1 MTTIIENAGMTFE
14 MMFLFSLI
22 ISALFCYA
30 NEKIPMEIT
39 ALGVVLILL
48 FFFHF
53 FPIIDQNGSNILPS
67 SKILSGFANPA
78 MLTVLA
84 LLVVGQGVVKTGI
97 LEIFSRHM
105 LALSMGRLWIATL
118 ISLVT
123 VLLISAFLNN
133 IPVVIIFIP
142 IMQGI
147 AQRFH
152 IPASKLLMPLSFVA
166 VVGGMTTLVGSGT
179 NLLVSNALIEAG
191 FHGFTFFE
199 FTLPGLLLA
208 GTGLAYVT
216 IIAPKFLPHRNSLSH
231 RMRERLDPH
240 FMAEISINAGSRL
253 IGQSLGVRMFH
264 ELPDINVRM
273 INRLGKTILP
283 PFTGLKLREDDVI
296 ALSATREDLT
306 KLMDSG
312 YGLTPAEGYRTNPS
326 SHKKS
331 DQIVVEMM
339 ITPSSSLVDNT
350 ISRTGFEY
358 RHNCQV
364 LGIQHHAHMIRSRM
378 GQAKLA
384 AGDLLLVK
392 CDTETLRGLREDLDV
407 VLVEFSVEE
416 LPNLKSANV
425 SIFIFLSVVLSAA
438 FGLVPIVIS
447 SFFGALAMV
456 ATNVISLQQATRA
469 LDFKVITTIAAAL
482 ALGVAMEATGAATY
496 LANLILSVTGTA
508 SPRVVLST
516 FFLMVALMSNIISTK
531 TCAVLFAPIGLH
543 IGAEIGIDPRIFA
556 ITIVFAAN
564 CAFATPFAYQTS
576 LLVMGPGSYHF
587 KDFLKVGS
595 PLVILIWL
603 VYSAFIP
610 WYYGL

>member
-22 ISALFCYA
+22 VGALFCYA

-97 LEIFSRHM
+97 LEIFSRHV
-105 LALSMGRLWIATL
+105 LALSMDKLWIATL
-118 ISLVT
+118 ISLIT

-191 FHGFTFFE
+191 FDGFTFFE

-216 IIAPKFLPHRNSLSH
+216 IIAPKFLPHRTSLSH
-231 RMRERLDPH
+231 RMRERLDQH
-240 FMAEISINAGSRL
+240 FMAEMSINAESRL
-253 IGQSLGVRMFH
+253 IGQSLGVCMFH

-312 YGLTPAEGYRTNPS
+312 YGLTSAEGYRTNPN

-496 LANLILSVTGTA
+496 LANLILSITGTA

-516 FFLMVALMSNIISTK
+516 FFLVVALMSNIISTK

>member
-22 ISALFCYA
+22 VSALFCYA

-231 RMRERLDPH
+231 RMRERLDQH

-456 ATNVISLQQATRA
+456 ATNVITLQQATRA

>member
-22 ISALFCYA
+22 VSALFCYA

-231 RMRERLDPH
+231 RMRERLDQH
-240 FMAEISINAGSRL
+240 FMAEISINAGSGL
-253 IGQSLGVRMFH
+253 IGQSLDVRMFH

>member
-22 ISALFCYA
+22 VGALFCYA

-105 LALSMGRLWIATL
+105 LALSMGKLWIATL

-231 RMRERLDPH
+231 RMRERLDQH

>member
-22 ISALFCYA
+22 VGALFCYA

-97 LEIFSRHM
+97 LEIFSRHV
-105 LALSMGRLWIATL
+105 LALSMDKLWIATL
-118 ISLVT
+118 ISLIT

-191 FHGFTFFE
+191 FDGFTFFE

-216 IIAPKFLPHRNSLSH
+216 IIAPKFLPHRTSLSH
-231 RMRERLDPH
+231 RMRERLDQH
-240 FMAEISINAGSRL
+240 FLAEMSINAESRL
-253 IGQSLGVRMFH
+253 IGQSLGVCMFH

-283 PFTGLKLREDDVI
+283 PFSGLKLREDDVI

-312 YGLTPAEGYRTNPS
+312 YGLTSAEGYRTNPN

-496 LANLILSVTGTA
+496 LANLILSITGTA

>member
-22 ISALFCYA
+22 VGALFCYA
-30 NEKIPMEIT
+30 NEKIPIEIT

-53 FPIIDQNGSNILPS
+53 FPIIDQESSNLLPS

-97 LEIFSRHM
+97 LEIFSRHV
-105 LALSMGRLWIATL
+105 LALSMGKLWIATL
-118 ISLVT
+118 ISLIT

-231 RMRERLDPH
+231 RMRERLDQH

>member
-22 ISALFCYA
+22 VGALFCYA

-67 SKILSGFANPA
+67 SKLLSGFANPA

-97 LEIFSRHM
+97 LEIFSRHV
-105 LALSMGRLWIATL
+105 LALSMGKLWIATL
-118 ISLVT
+118 ISLIT

-191 FHGFTFFE
+191 FDGFTFFE

-216 IIAPKFLPHRNSLSH
+216 IIAPKFLPHRTSLSH
-231 RMRERLDPH
+231 RMRERLDQH

>member
-22 ISALFCYA
+22 VGALFCYA

-231 RMRERLDPH
+231 RMRERLDQH

>member
-22 ISALFCYA
+22 VSALFCYA

-231 RMRERLDPH
+231 RMRERLDQH

-331 DQIVVEMM
+331 EQIVVEMM

-456 ATNVISLQQATRA
+456 ATNVITLQQATRA

>member
-1 MTTIIENAGMTFE
+1 MTTIIENAGITFE

-22 ISALFCYA
+22 VSALFCYA

-216 IIAPKFLPHRNSLSH
+216 IIAPKFLPHRTSLSH
-231 RMRERLDPH
+231 RMRERLDQH

-253 IGQSLGVRMFH
+253 IGQSLGVRMFY

>member
-22 ISALFCYA
+22 VGALFCYA

-97 LEIFSRHM
+97 LEIFSRHV
-105 LALSMGRLWIATL
+105 LALSMGKLWIATL
-118 ISLVT
+118 ISLIT

-191 FHGFTFFE
+191 FDGFTFFE

-216 IIAPKFLPHRNSLSH
+216 IIAPKFLPHRTSLSH
-231 RMRERLDPH
+231 RMRERLDQH

-312 YGLTPAEGYRTNPS
+312 YGLTPAEGYRTNPN

-364 LGIQHHAHMIRSRM
+364 LGVQHHAHMIRSRM

-392 CDTETLRGLREDLDV
+392 CDAETLRGLREDLDV

-469 LDFKVITTIAAAL
+469 LDLKVITTIAAAL

-496 LANLILSVTGTA
+496 LANLILSITGTA

>member
-1 MTTIIENAGMTFE
+1 MTFE

-22 ISALFCYA
+22 VGALFCYA

-53 FPIIDQNGSNILPS
+53 FPIIDQEGSNLLPS

-97 LEIFSRHM
+97 LEIFSRYV
-105 LALSMGRLWIATL
+105 LALSMGKLWIATL
-118 ISLVT
+118 ISLIT

-191 FHGFTFFE
+191 FEGFTFFE

-216 IIAPKFLPHRNSLSH
+216 IVAPKFLPHRTSLSH
-231 RMRERLDPH
+231 RMRERLDQH

-283 PFTGLKLREDDVI
+283 PFTGLKLREGDVI
-296 ALSATREDLT
+296 ALSAARDDLT

-312 YGLTPAEGYRTNPS
+312 YGLIPAEGYRTNPN

-339 ITPSSSLVDNT
+339 VTPSSSLVDNT
-350 ISRTGFEY
+350 IGRTGFEY

-364 LGIQHHAHMIRSRM
+364 MGIQHHAHMIRSRM

-416 LPNLKSANV
+416 LPNLKSAHV

-456 ATNVISLQQATRA
+456 VTNVITLQQAARA
-469 LDFKVITTIAAAL
+469 LDLKVITTIAAAL

-496 LANLILSVTGTA
+496 LANLILSFTGTA

>member
-1 MTTIIENAGMTFE
+1 MTFE

-22 ISALFCYA
+22 VGALFCYA

-97 LEIFSRHM
+97 LEIFSRHV
-105 LALSMGRLWIATL
+105 LALSMDKLWIATL
-118 ISLVT
+118 ISLIT

-191 FHGFTFFE
+191 FDGFTFFE

-216 IIAPKFLPHRNSLSH
+216 IIAPKFLPHRTSLSH
-231 RMRERLDPH
+231 RMRERLDQH
-240 FMAEISINAGSRL
+240 FMAEMSINAESRL
-253 IGQSLGVRMFH
+253 IGQSLGVCMFH

-283 PFTGLKLREDDVI
+283 PFSGLKLREDDVI

-312 YGLTPAEGYRTNPS
+312 YGLTSAEGYRTNPN

-496 LANLILSVTGTA
+496 LANLILSITGTA

>member
-22 ISALFCYA
+22 VGALFCYA

-105 LALSMGRLWIATL
+105 LALSMGKLWIATL

-216 IIAPKFLPHRNSLSH
+216 IVAPKFLPHRTSLSH
-231 RMRERLDPH
+231 RMRERLDQH

>member
-22 ISALFCYA
+22 VGALFCYA

-53 FPIIDQNGSNILPS
+53 FPIIDQEGSNLLPS

-97 LEIFSRHM
+97 LEIFSRYV
-105 LALSMGRLWIATL
+105 LALSMGKLWIATL
-118 ISLVT
+118 ISLIT

-191 FHGFTFFE
+191 FEGFTFFE

-216 IIAPKFLPHRNSLSH
+216 IVAPKFLPHRTSLSH
-231 RMRERLDPH
+231 RMRERLDQH

-283 PFTGLKLREDDVI
+283 PFTGLKLREGDVI
-296 ALSATREDLT
+296 ALSAARDDLT

-312 YGLTPAEGYRTNPS
+312 YGLIPAEGYRTNPN

-339 ITPSSSLVDNT
+339 VTPSSSLVDNT
-350 ISRTGFEY
+350 IGRTGFEY

-364 LGIQHHAHMIRSRM
+364 MGIQHHAHMIRSRM

-416 LPNLKSANV
+416 LPNLKSAHV

-456 ATNVISLQQATRA
+456 VTNVITLQQAARA
-469 LDFKVITTIAAAL
+469 LDLKVITTIAAAL

-496 LANLILSVTGTA
+496 LANLILSFTGTA

>member
-14 MMFLFSLI
+14 MVFLFSLI
-22 ISALFCYA
+22 VGALFCYA

-216 IIAPKFLPHRNSLSH
+216 IIAPKFLPHRTSLSH
-231 RMRERLDPH
+231 RMRERLDQH

>member
-14 MMFLFSLI
+14 MVFLFSLI
-22 ISALFCYA
+22 VGALFCYA

-97 LEIFSRHM
+97 LEIFSRHV
-105 LALSMGRLWIATL
+105 LALSMGKLWIATL
-118 ISLVT
+118 ISLIT

-191 FHGFTFFE
+191 FDGFTFFE

-231 RMRERLDPH
+231 RMRERLDQH

>member
-22 ISALFCYA
+22 VGALFCYA

-53 FPIIDQNGSNILPS
+53 FPIIDQEGSNLLPS

-97 LEIFSRHM
+97 LEIFSRYV
-105 LALSMGRLWIATL
+105 LALSMGKLWIATL
-118 ISLVT
+118 ISLIT

-191 FHGFTFFE
+191 FEGFTFFE

-216 IIAPKFLPHRNSLSH
+216 IVAPKFLPHRTSLSH
-231 RMRERLDPH
+231 RMRERLDQH

-283 PFTGLKLREDDVI
+283 PFTGLKLREGDVI
-296 ALSATREDLT
+296 ALSAARDDLT

-312 YGLTPAEGYRTNPS
+312 YGLTPAEGYQTNPN

-339 ITPSSSLVDNT
+339 VTPSSSLVDNT
-350 ISRTGFEY
+350 IGRTGFEY

-364 LGIQHHAHMIRSRM
+364 MGIQHHAHMIRSLM

-416 LPNLKSANV
+416 LPNLKSAHV

-456 ATNVISLQQATRA
+456 VTNVITLQQAARA
-469 LDFKVITTIAAAL
+469 LDLKVITTIAAAL

-496 LANLILSVTGTA
+496 LANLILSFTGTA

>member
-22 ISALFCYA
+22 IGALFCYA

-97 LEIFSRHM
+97 LEIFSRHV
-105 LALSMGRLWIATL
+105 LALSMGKLWIATL
-118 ISLVT
+118 ISLIT

-191 FHGFTFFE
+191 FDGFTFFE

-216 IIAPKFLPHRNSLSH
+216 IIAPKFLPHRTSLSH
-231 RMRERLDPH
+231 RMRERLDQH

>member
-22 ISALFCYA
+22 VSALFCYA

-105 LALSMGRLWIATL
+105 LALSMGKLWIATL

-231 RMRERLDPH
+231 RMRERLDQH

>member
-14 MMFLFSLI
+14 MMFLFCLI
-22 ISALFCYA
+22 VGALFCYA

-53 FPIIDQNGSNILPS
+53 FPIIDQSGSNILPS

-97 LEIFSRHM
+97 LEIFSRHV
-105 LALSMGRLWIATL
+105 LALSMGKLWIAIL
-118 ISLVT
+118 ISLIT

-191 FHGFTFFE
+191 YDGFTFFE

-216 IIAPKFLPHRNSLSH
+216 IIAPKFLPHRTSLSH
-231 RMRERLDPH
+231 RMRERLDQH
-240 FMAEISINAGSRL
+240 FMAEISINAESRL
-253 IGQSLGVRMFH
+253 IGQSLGVRMFR
-264 ELPDINVRM
+264 ELPDIHVRM

-312 YGLTPAEGYRTNPS
+312 YGLTPAEGYRTNPN

-339 ITPSSSLVDNT
+339 ITPSSPT
-350 ISRTGFEY
+350 I
-358 RHNCQV
+358 
-364 LGIQHHAHMIRSRM
+364 I
-378 GQAKLA
+378 
-384 AGDLLLVK
+384 
-392 CDTETLRGLREDLDV
+392 
-407 VLVEFSVEE
+407 
-416 LPNLKSANV
+416 
-425 SIFIFLSVVLSAA
+425 
-438 FGLVPIVIS
+438 
-447 SFFGALAMV
+447 
-456 ATNVISLQQATRA
+456 
-469 LDFKVITTIAAAL
+469 
-482 ALGVAMEATGAATY
+482 
-496 LANLILSVTGTA
+496 
-508 SPRVVLST
+508 
-516 FFLMVALMSNIISTK
+516 
-531 TCAVLFAPIGLH
+531 
-543 IGAEIGIDPRIFA
+543 
-556 ITIVFAAN
+556 
-564 CAFATPFAYQTS
+564 
-576 LLVMGPGSYHF
+576 
-587 KDFLKVGS
+587 
-595 PLVILIWL
+595 
-603 VYSAFIP
+603 
-610 WYYGL
+610 

>member
-22 ISALFCYA
+22 VGALFCYA

-67 SKILSGFANPA
+67 SKLLSGFANPA

-97 LEIFSRHM
+97 LEIFSRHV
-105 LALSMGRLWIATL
+105 LALSMGKLWIATL
-118 ISLVT
+118 ISLIT

-191 FHGFTFFE
+191 FDGFTFFE

-216 IIAPKFLPHRNSLSH
+216 IIAPKFLPHRTSLSH
-231 RMRERLDPH
+231 RMRERLDQH
-240 FMAEISINAGSRL
+240 FMAEISINAESRL

-469 LDFKVITTIAAAL
+469 LDFKVITTITAAL

-508 SPRVVLST
+508 SPRMVLST

>member
-22 ISALFCYA
+22 VSALFCYA

-97 LEIFSRHM
+97 LEIFSRHI

-118 ISLVT
+118 ISLFT

-216 IIAPKFLPHRNSLSH
+216 IIAPKFLPHRTSLSH
-231 RMRERLDPH
+231 RMRERLDQH

-264 ELPDINVRM
+264 
-273 INRLGKTILP
+273 
-283 PFTGLKLREDDVI
+283 
-296 ALSATREDLT
+296 
-306 KLMDSG
+306 
-312 YGLTPAEGYRTNPS
+312 
-326 SHKKS
+326 
-331 DQIVVEMM
+331 
-339 ITPSSSLVDNT
+339 
-350 ISRTGFEY
+350 
-358 RHNCQV
+358 
-364 LGIQHHAHMIRSRM
+364 
-378 GQAKLA
+378 
-384 AGDLLLVK
+384 
-392 CDTETLRGLREDLDV
+392 
-407 VLVEFSVEE
+407 
-416 LPNLKSANV
+416 
-425 SIFIFLSVVLSAA
+425 
-438 FGLVPIVIS
+438 
-447 SFFGALAMV
+447 
-456 ATNVISLQQATRA
+456 
-469 LDFKVITTIAAAL
+469 
-482 ALGVAMEATGAATY
+482 
-496 LANLILSVTGTA
+496 
-508 SPRVVLST
+508 
-516 FFLMVALMSNIISTK
+516 
-531 TCAVLFAPIGLH
+531 
-543 IGAEIGIDPRIFA
+543 
-556 ITIVFAAN
+556 
-564 CAFATPFAYQTS
+564 
-576 LLVMGPGSYHF
+576 
-587 KDFLKVGS
+587 
-595 PLVILIWL
+595 
-603 VYSAFIP
+603 
-610 WYYGL
+610 

>member
-22 ISALFCYA
+22 VGALFCYA

-53 FPIIDQNGSNILPS
+53 FPIIDQEGSNLLPS

-97 LEIFSRHM
+97 LEIFSRYV
-105 LALSMGRLWIATL
+105 LALSMGKLWIATL
-118 ISLVT
+118 ISLIT

-191 FHGFTFFE
+191 FEGFTFFE

-216 IIAPKFLPHRNSLSH
+216 IVAPKFLPHRTSLSH
-231 RMRERLDPH
+231 RMRERLDQH

-283 PFTGLKLREDDVI
+283 PFTGLKLREGDVI
-296 ALSATREDLT
+296 ALSAARDDLT

-312 YGLTPAEGYRTNPS
+312 YGLTPAEGYRTNPT

-339 ITPSSSLVDNT
+339 VTPSSSLVDNT
-350 ISRTGFEY
+350 IGRTGFEY

-364 LGIQHHAHMIRSRM
+364 MGIQHHAHMIRSRM

-416 LPNLKSANV
+416 LPNLKSAHV

-456 ATNVISLQQATRA
+456 VTNVITLQQAARA
-469 LDFKVITTIAAAL
+469 LDLKVITTIAAAL

-496 LANLILSVTGTA
+496 LANLILSFTGTA

>member
-22 ISALFCYA
+22 VSALFCYA

-105 LALSMGRLWIATL
+105 LALSMGKLWIATL

-231 RMRERLDPH
+231 RMRERLDQH

-496 LANLILSVTGTA
+496 LANLILSITGTA

>member
-22 ISALFCYA
+22 VGALFCYA

-105 LALSMGRLWIATL
+105 LALSMGKLWIATL

-231 RMRERLDPH
+231 RMRERLDQH

-496 LANLILSVTGTA
+496 LANLILSITGTA

>member
-22 ISALFCYA
+22 VGALFCYA

-97 LEIFSRHM
+97 LEIFSRHV
-105 LALSMGRLWIATL
+105 LALSMDKLWIATL
-118 ISLVT
+118 ISLIT

-191 FHGFTFFE
+191 FDGFTFFE

-216 IIAPKFLPHRNSLSH
+216 IIAPKFLPHRTSLSH
-231 RMRERLDPH
+231 RMRERLDQH
-240 FMAEISINAGSRL
+240 FMAEMSINAESRL
-253 IGQSLGVRMFH
+253 IGQSLGVCMFH

-283 PFTGLKLREDDVI
+283 PFSGLKLREDDVI

-312 YGLTPAEGYRTNPS
+312 YGLTSAEGYRTNPN

-496 LANLILSVTGTA
+496 LANLILSITGTA

>member
-22 ISALFCYA
+22 VGALFCYA

-97 LEIFSRHM
+97 LEIFSRHV
-105 LALSMGRLWIATL
+105 LALSMGKLWIATL
-118 ISLVT
+118 ISLIT

-191 FHGFTFFE
+191 FDGFTFFE

-216 IIAPKFLPHRNSLSH
+216 IIAPKFLPHRTSLSH
-231 RMRERLDPH
+231 RMRERLDQH
-240 FMAEISINAGSRL
+240 FMAEISINAESRL

-378 GQAKLA
+378 GRAKLA

-508 SPRVVLST
+508 SPRMVLST

>member
-1 MTTIIENAGMTFE
+1 MTTIMENAGMTFE

-22 ISALFCYA
+22 VGALFCYA

-53 FPIIDQNGSNILPS
+53 FPIIDQEGSNLLPS

-97 LEIFSRHM
+97 LEIFSRYV
-105 LALSMGRLWIATL
+105 LALSMGKLWIATL
-118 ISLVT
+118 ISLIT

-191 FHGFTFFE
+191 FEGFTFFE

-216 IIAPKFLPHRNSLSH
+216 IVAPKFLPHRTSLSH
-231 RMRERLDPH
+231 RMRERLDQH

-283 PFTGLKLREDDVI
+283 PFTGLKLREGDVI
-296 ALSATREDLT
+296 ALSAARDDLT

-312 YGLTPAEGYRTNPS
+312 YGLIPAEGYRTNPN

-339 ITPSSSLVDNT
+339 VTPSSSLVDNT
-350 ISRTGFEY
+350 IGRTGFEY

-364 LGIQHHAHMIRSRM
+364 MGIQHHAHMIRSRM

-416 LPNLKSANV
+416 LPNLKSAHV

-456 ATNVISLQQATRA
+456 VTNVITLQQAARA
-469 LDFKVITTIAAAL
+469 LDLKVITTIAAAL

-496 LANLILSVTGTA
+496 LANLILSFTGTA